1 LSIDARRFHQPTA
14 SFNIGEET
22 TMTRAYLVSALAG
35 AALLGFSTGAI
46 AAVAGE
52 FGNYCAM
59 GLTKGEKKL
68 TDCSISSK
76 IDGKTYC
83 FGNNTAKEAFVKDPA
98 ANVTKAQETFSAPAQ

>member
-1 LSIDARRFHQPTA
+1 
-14 SFNIGEET
+14 
-22 TMTRAYLVSALAG
+22 MTRTYLVSALAG

-83 FGNNTAKEAFVKDPA
+83 FGSEEAKTTFMKDPKGNLA
-98 ANVTKAQETFSAPAQ
+98 KAEAYRMKKQ

>member
-1 LSIDARRFHQPTA
+1 
-14 SFNIGEET
+14 
-22 TMTRAYLVSALAG
+22 MTRACLVSALAG

-83 FGNNTAKEAFVKDPA
+83 FGNNAAKEAFMKDSA
-98 ANVTKAQETFSAPAQ
+98 ANVAKAQETFSAPAQ

>member
-1 LSIDARRFHQPTA
+1 MVLSIDARRFHQPTA

-35 AALLGFSTGAI
+35 TALLGFSTGAI

-59 GLTKGEKKL
+59 GLTKGE
-68 TDCSISSK
+68 
-76 IDGKTYC
+76 
-83 FGNNTAKEAFVKDPA
+83 NAAKEAFMKDSA
-98 ANVTKAQETFSAPAQ
+98 ANVAKAQETFSAPAP